1 MCKSLG
7 MNGGNSLS
15 TPHLNPQ
22 SSSSSSSSPSVA
34 LLGQNSHNSNK
45 LTITT
50 TTGTTST
57 STLITNGS
65 TRSVTLADAIAGLEL
80 LDQMRKERS
89 TQQQQ
94 QPKNNKF
101 TSYITPENPYEFGP
115 DEYTSSMVE
124 TNSNSE
130 VISSESSS
138 KSSHDH
144 QHHQRE
150 QQQHQRIQPVEETRR
165 LRKVP
170 KDNDS
175 FLVKNNEF
183 IPTENITS
191 KVYKCIYISSLKL
204 ASQFNQFC
212 LLSFFV

>member
-1 MCKSLG
+1 

-89 TQQQQ
+89 TQQQ
-94 QPKNNKF
+94 PKNNKF

-115 DEYTSSMVE
+115 DEYTTSSMVE

-130 VISSESSS
+130 VNSAESSS

-175 FLVKNNEF
+175 FFVKNNVF

-191 KVYKCIYISSLKL
+191 KLLLLNFSGLLLCT
-204 ASQFNQFC
+204 QC
-212 LLSFFV
+212 LLAWS